1 MPVARKKI
9 YRRPA
14 KKQTMRTIAKAEA
27 RKALKRELEVKYS
40 DSNASSQAIDAATGY
55 FYELTQNLAKGTGAE
70 NAYVGTKI
78 SPRYLEVRGT
88 ITGADGYNYVRLLLI
103 QSKTA
108 NPPTISS
115 IFDLSGS
122 ITAPFSFLN
131 RDYTSTYKT
140 LGSRLIKTV
149 DGSDVAV
156 RPFVFRIS
164 TKKLSPVHFLTGSS
178 PRTAGLLW
186 ICAVSDSTT
195 VAHPTITFQ
204 ARLSY
209 TDA

>member
-1 MPVARKKI
+1 MAPLRKKVR
-9 YRRPA
+9 RRPA
-14 KKQTMRTIAKAEA
+14 RKQTMRTIAKAEA
-27 RKALKRELEVKYS
+27 RKALKRELEVKYT
-40 DSNASSQAIDAATGY
+40 DSNASLQAIDAATGY

-88 ITGADGYNYVRLLLI
+88 IAGGDSFNYVRLLLI

-108 NPPTISS
+108 NPPTIAS

-122 ITAPFSFLN
+122 ALAPFSFLN

-140 LGSRLIKTV
+140 LGSRLIKLV

-156 RPFVFRIS
+156 RPFVFRIPV
-164 TKKLSPVHFLTGSS
+164 KKLSPIHFLTGSA
-178 PRTAGLLW
+178 PRTAGLVWL
-186 ICAVSDSTT
+186 CAVSDSTAS
-195 VAHPTITFQ
+195 AHPTISFQ
-204 ARLSY
+204 ARLTY